1 MLSFAKSLLG
11 STVAASALF
20 AAATALA
27 QTTAPAA
34 PTVSSPAAA
43 ASSPHAKGQRHPHGF
58 KSLDVNKDGQISRE
72 EAKAHPMLNQNFDAI
87 DTDKNG
93 QLSKDELKAA
103 KAARKGKAHDHQERD
118 GKGRE
123 GMLQKLDTNKDGQ
136 ISRDE
141 AKGRPYLEKN
151 FDAIDANKDGQLSAD
166 ELKAFHAARWGKG
179 PAAK

>member
-20 AAATALA
+20 AAA
-27 QTTAPAA
+27 
-34 PTVSSPAAA
+34 
-43 ASSPHAKGQRHPHGF
+43 SSPHAKGQHHPHGF
-58 KSLDVNKDGQISRE
+58 KSLDVNKDGQISRD
-72 EAKAHPMLNQNFDAI
+72 EARAHPRMSEKFDAI
-87 DTDKNG
+87 DTDKND

-103 KAARKGKAHDHQERD
+103 KAAHKGKAHDHQARD

-141 AKGRPYLEKN
+141 AKGHPYLEKN
-151 FDAIDANKDGQLSAD
+151 FGAIDANKDGQLSAD
-166 ELKAFHAARWGKG
+166 ELKAFHEARWGKG